1 MKPLREWSTLRTVLT
16 GAGAVFLFAL
26 VINGLHR
33 LTQPETP
40 RLVPVPDVAE
50 NATDERIEEAG
61 PVVTV
66 IDDRTVRV
74 SSGNKMHTQISID
87 GDPDGV
93 QRLAD
98 CIREGIEDAAADDTT
113 PPQSGTTVGILR
125 GLMDDEVSH
134 IVQGCLAEHHG
145 LPEIPALPEMPP
157 RSD

>member
-16 GAGAVFLFAL
+16 GAGAVVLFAL
-26 VINGLHR
+26 VINWLHL
-33 LTQPETP
+33 LTQPETA
-40 RLVPVPDVAE
+40 RLVPVPNVAE
-50 NATDERIEEAG
+50 DTVDEPVEETG
-61 PVVTV
+61 PEVTV
-66 IDDRTVRV
+66 IDGRTVRV

-113 PPQSGTTVGILR
+113 PAPSGTTVGILR

-134 IVQGCLAEHHG
+134 IVQGCLAAHHG

-157 RSD
+157 RGD